1 MRRLTYLA
9 FVFWIFAAPV
19 FAQTANQC
27 GPRAAVVD
35 DLERRF
41 GESQQAAGIVS
52 ERQVLEVWSNT
63 DTGTWTALVSDH
75 IGGTCIVASGQ
86 SWSLAPA
93 PPTPQGTDG

>member
-9 FVFWIFAAPV
+9 LVVWIFAAPA
-19 FAQTANQC
+19 FAQAPTQC
-27 GPRAAVVD
+27 GPRAGIID
-35 DLERRF
+35 DLERRY
-41 GESQQAAGIVS
+41 GESQQAAGLMN
-52 ERQVLEVWSNT
+52 ERAVFEVWSNN

-86 SWSLAPA
+86 AWSLAPV